1 MLLQPFPLPFLF
13 HLVQV
18 TGLRFAEKE
27 DNNWLEKQG
36 RKQGTT
42 REPEVNSAFLEMKD
56 ESMVTWKAVSRGSPH
71 IYPLISS

>member
-18 TGLRFAEKE
+18 TGLRFAEEE

-36 RKQGTT
+36 RKQGTM
-42 REPEVNSAFLEMKD
+42 REPEVNSAFLEM
-56 ESMVTWKAVSRGSPH
+56 KAVSRGSPH